1 MLAGSLAMSAW
12 GGPKRRVLGVF
23 GFEFLSGLC
32 FMLIG
37 LRPAFWTTAIGAFC
51 AHVTIAVV
59 SGSNQAIW
67 QSKVEP
73 SAQGR
78 VFAAQHMVARAAS
91 PLAYLLAGPLADRVF
106 EPLLA
111 AGGPLAGSVGGIV
124 GTGPG
129 RGIGLLFIVMG
140 FLKMAVSTAGYAHPR
155 VRSVEDELPDAI

>member
-1 MLAGSLAMSAW
+1 
-12 GGPKRRVLGVF
+12 
-23 GFEFLSGLC
+23 
-32 FMLIG
+32 MLIG
-37 LRPAFWTTAIGAFC
+37 LRPAFWPTAIGAFC

-73 SAQGR
+73 GVQGR
-78 VFAAQHMVARAAS
+78 VFAAQHMIARAAA

-111 AGGPLAGSVGGIV
+111 AGGPLAGSIGRLV

-140 FLKMAVSTAGYAHPR
+140 VCKMAVSAAGYAHPR
-155 VRSVEDELPDAI
+155 VRFVEEELPDIV